1 MEIRSSNSNS
11 TNKSSTISPLHPL
24 RKSTFRFGNRNSS
37 SNPNP
42 TICTEEE
49 EELRRLPL
57 LGRMRSAI
65 KRCSK
70 ISNHKISS
78 SSQRSRS
85 RQIATSQT
93 TAVVCIRPRPV
104 GATTYI
110 RHRYSSSSSNSHH
123 HKLVPPPVALSPSD
137 KPP

>member
-1 MEIRSSNSNS
+1 MEIRSSNSN
-11 TNKSSTISPLHPL
+11 NKSSSSTISPLHPL

-42 TICTEEE
+42 IICTEEE
-49 EELRRLPL
+49 EELRLPL

-78 SSQRSRS
+78 SRSSSHCSPS

-104 GATTYI
+104 GATTSI
-110 RHRYSSSSSNSHH
+110 RHRHSSSNSHH